1 MLPSI
6 RPLFRHQ
13 ALRSTIFSRPFTS
26 AKVDQVVSTNEADPS
41 TKDEV
46 LHILDEFNTSECSRR
61 TTRIIR
67 KAATAARVAQRQA
80 KGLQSGTTYHPD
92 ELGQPRTRQQRPRPV
107 KPSQDPFEV
116 LGLDPLKEYKNFT
129 LLSHFVSDIGKIL
142 PREST
147 GVSAKNQRKLAK
159 AIKRARAMGLMSST
173 SKSSASTAFFGV

>member
-1 MLPSI
+1 MLPAI
-6 RPLFRHQ
+6 RPLIRHQ
-13 ALRSTIFSRPFTS
+13 ALRSSIFSRPFTS
-26 AKVDQVVSTNEADPS
+26 AKVDSVVSTNEADPS

-46 LHILDEFNTSECSRR
+46 LHILDEFNTMKKK
-61 TTRIIR
+61 

-80 KGLQSGTTYHPD
+80 KGFQSGTTYHPD

-107 KPSQDPFEV
+107 RPSQDPFEV